1 MRNILLPLN
10 GGRTNE
16 PEIPET
22 HHRPSAHLSLL
33 PLSDRSRGRATS
45 LPIHSDSSS
54 LSGSIWWPSSVAPAP
69 FLLWLFDSSRV
80 EEAPPGEDG
89 GVRSSDT
96 RSGRLVDPDVL
107 ASSGCEEVSTLV
119 GVDLLLVNYHLNLE
133 DLCFNVHPVLPT
145 SSPFIEAHSI
155 ARYQWDSWV
164 HKAASFSSN
173 SRSSLRL

>member
-1 MRNILLPLN
+1 MRNILQFSPPTKW
-10 GGRTNE
+10 GRTNE

-45 LPIHSDSSS
+45 LPIHSDPSS

-80 EEAPPGEDG
+80 EEAAWEEDG

-96 RSGRLVDPDVL
+96 RSGITCFWN
-107 ASSGCEEVSTLV
+107 SSRAWNCDGPHLMSVSLW
-119 GVDLLLVNYHLNLE
+119 GV
-133 DLCFNVHPVLPT
+133 FNRHQILWCRV
-145 SSPFIEAHSI
+145 
-155 ARYQWDSWV
+155 Q
-164 HKAASFSSN
+164 
-173 SRSSLRL
+173 

>member
-80 EEAPPGEDG
+80 EEAPPGGLIVEEDG

-96 RSGRLVDPDVL
+96 RSGRGGEEMDIFKELNVKIVQRYTGTSQL
-107 ASSGCEEVSTLV
+107 AF
-119 GVDLLLVNYHLNLE
+119 
-133 DLCFNVHPVLPT
+133 CFH
-145 SSPFIEAHSI
+145 E
-155 ARYQWDSWV
+155 
-164 HKAASFSSN
+164 
-173 SRSSLRL
+173 